1 MNENFVFEDISTQY
15 DPEKHKAH
23 LSYSSLYNDLAY
35 ILDINVQNL
44 FDRNDNSGIF
54 NKLRSELH
62 FDIKEY
68 AKKSEEE
75 KFNTLKLL
83 YFMIIKSKDFKKY
96 NKKEPLPQ
104 FFINLISNPSL
115 DHTDMPNAEY
125 REPLNN
131 IISELRPVV
140 TNADKK
146 DKIIDI
152 IHQQWIDLF
161 SVISECAIRDHAFEG
176 NIRLPLSDYYEEL
189 LQNVESSYTLYNAS
203 YNLKSI
209 NTVLD
214 SLINS
219 LDIQKIYKLNKMNEG
234 VIDTF
239 YNIIRSRFKIADIK
253 SKLQTSFKSEIDDI
267 STGHTTV
274 PPMFTPFYKKIEW
287 NYFYSILT
295 QKAPDLDNKEI
306 YAIWNLILDPEE
318 KTICAADVIKFR
330 EHNPAYNFAIKHTQR
345 VAESWIKE
353 HLKRKDITLFEWLSV
368 FIELMEIHKTKPEC
382 KITSRQRNH
391 STKTLTSFIKNFKAI
406 PPDPLNN
413 LFKRLDERSHTLIE
427 TQKTLPIQR
436 EVYSKLL
443 TLEEIVFSYH
453 NIEDIV
459 TAHNFLYIQ
468 VFPYFTALSPD
479 AADTINDAINY
490 VIANQGYN
498 YSINIIKDSRNNYL
512 SLLRLLEACADSYF
526 DDNITIPKEKLKEN
540 AEDFITKAYNIF
552 TSNDPQEICLNIEK
566 AFADN
571 EELIDAYVSLNSLN
585 SSKEQFITKTADE
598 IIKAYSGN
606 GIRTVTDLLY
616 SISISIKKTVNF
628 SLAIKLAIDKED
640 GSCMIKALDIMD
652 QRFDDP
658 SQYKKLLSDLLLV
671 PYNL

>member
-1 MNENFVFEDISTQY
+1 M
-15 DPEKHKAH
+15 
-23 LSYSSLYNDLAY
+23 
-35 ILDINVQNL
+35 
-44 FDRNDNSGIF
+44 
-54 NKLRSELH
+54 
-62 FDIKEY
+62 
-68 AKKSEEE
+68 
-75 KFNTLKLL
+75 
-83 YFMIIKSKDFKKY
+83 
-96 NKKEPLPQ
+96 
-104 FFINLISNPSL
+104 
-115 DHTDMPNAEY
+115 
-125 REPLNN
+125 
-131 IISELRPVV
+131 
-140 TNADKK
+140 
-146 DKIIDI
+146 
-152 IHQQWIDLF
+152 
-161 SVISECAIRDHAFEG
+161 
-176 NIRLPLSDYYEEL
+176 
-189 LQNVESSYTLYNAS
+189 
-203 YNLKSI
+203 
-209 NTVLD
+209 
-214 SLINS
+214 
-219 LDIQKIYKLNKMNEG
+219 
-234 VIDTF
+234 
-239 YNIIRSRFKIADIK
+239 
-253 SKLQTSFKSEIDDI
+253 
-267 STGHTTV
+267 
-274 PPMFTPFYKKIEW
+274 
-287 NYFYSILT
+287 
-295 QKAPDLDNKEI
+295 
-306 YAIWNLILDPEE
+306 
-318 KTICAADVIKFR
+318 
-330 EHNPAYNFAIKHTQR
+330 
-345 VAESWIKE
+345 
-353 HLKRKDITLFEWLSV
+353 
-368 FIELMEIHKTKPEC
+368 
-382 KITSRQRNH
+382 
-391 STKTLTSFIKNFKAI
+391 
-406 PPDPLNN
+406 
-413 LFKRLDERSHTLIE
+413 
-427 TQKTLPIQR
+427 PIQR

-459 TAHNFLYIQ
+459 TAHNFLYVQ

-585 SSKEQFITKTADE
+585 ASKEQFITKTADE

>member
-1 MNENFVFEDISTQY
+1 MSENSVLQDISTHY
-15 DPEKHKAH
+15 DPEKHKDY
-23 LSYSSLYNDLAY
+23 LSYSGLYNDLAY
-35 ILDINVQNL
+35 ILKIDAQNL

-54 NKLRSELH
+54 NKLKSELH

-125 REPLNN
+125 KKPLKK
-131 IISELRPVV
+131 IISELHTVV
-140 TNADKK
+140 ANADER
-146 DKIIDI
+146 DKIIDT
-152 IHQQWIDLF
+152 IHQQWLDLF
-161 SVISECAIRDHAFEG
+161 SIISDYAIRDWAFDG
-176 NIRLPLSDYYEEL
+176 NVRLPLSDYCRRTL
-189 LQNVESSYTLYNAS
+189 KNIESPDTQYNDVH
-203 YNLKSI
+203 YKLKSI
-209 NTVLD
+209 NSVLD
-214 SLINS
+214 SIINS
-219 LDIQKIYKLNKMNEG
+219 LDIQKICKLNRTNET

-239 YNIIRSRFKIADIK
+239 YNIIRSHFKIADIK
-253 SKLQTSFKSEIDDI
+253 SRHQTCSKYDDI
-267 STGHTTV
+267 NTRHTTV
-274 PPMFTPFYKKIEW
+274 PPMFKLLDKKVEW
-287 NYFYSILT
+287 DYLYSILT

-353 HLKRKDITLFEWLSV
+353 HLKIKYITIFQWLSV
-368 FIELMEIHKTKPEC
+368 FIELMYIHKTKPEC
-382 KITSRQRNH
+382 EVTSRQHNH
-391 STKTLTSFIKNFKAI
+391 STKTLTSFIKKMEVI
-406 PPDPLNN
+406 PPDPLND
-413 LFKRLDERSHTLIE
+413 LIKRLDERCHTFID
-427 TQKTLPIQR
+427 TQETLPIQR

-453 NIEDIV
+453 NIEDII

-479 AADTINDAINY
+479 AADTINNAINY

-552 TSNDPQEICLNIEK
+552 TSNGPQEICLNIEK

>member
-15 DPEKHKAH
+15 DPEKHKVY
-23 LSYSSLYNDLAY
+23 LSYSSLYKDFDYKLE
-35 ILDINVQNL
+35 INPQNL
-44 FDRNDNSGIF
+44 FERNDNSGIF
-54 NKLRSELH
+54 NKLKSELH

-75 KFNTLKLL
+75 QFNTLKLL

-96 NKKEPLPQ
+96 SKKEPTSQ
-104 FFINLISNPSL
+104 FFINLLAHPSL

-219 LDIQKIYKLNKMNEG
+219 LDIQKIYKLNRMNEG

-253 SKLQTSFKSEIDDI
+253 SKLQTGFKSEIDDI

-287 NYFYSILT
+287 NYFYSIVT
-295 QKAPDLDNKEI
+295 QKYPDLDNKEI
-306 YAIWNLILDPEE
+306 YVIWSLIIDSEE
-318 KTICAADVIKFR
+318 KSISIEDVIKFQ
-330 EHNPAYNFAIKHTQR
+330 EHNLAYNFAKNHTKE
-345 VAESWIKE
+345 VAESWSNE
-353 HLKRKDITLFEWLSV
+353 HLKRKDITLFEWL
-368 FIELMEIHKTKPEC
+368 
-382 KITSRQRNH
+382 
-391 STKTLTSFIKNFKAI
+391 
-406 PPDPLNN
+406 
-413 LFKRLDERSHTLIE
+413 
-427 TQKTLPIQR
+427 
-436 EVYSKLL
+436 
-443 TLEEIVFSYH
+443 
-453 NIEDIV
+453 
-459 TAHNFLYIQ
+459 
-468 VFPYFTALSPD
+468 
-479 AADTINDAINY
+479 
-490 VIANQGYN
+490 
-498 YSINIIKDSRNNYL
+498 
-512 SLLRLLEACADSYF
+512 
-526 DDNITIPKEKLKEN
+526 
-540 AEDFITKAYNIF
+540 
-552 TSNDPQEICLNIEK
+552 
-566 AFADN
+566 
-571 EELIDAYVSLNSLN
+571 
-585 SSKEQFITKTADE
+585 
-598 IIKAYSGN
+598 
-606 GIRTVTDLLY
+606 DLLY
-616 SISISIKKTVNF
+616 
-628 SLAIKLAIDKED
+628 
-640 GSCMIKALDIMD
+640 
-652 QRFDDP
+652 
-658 SQYKKLLSDLLLV
+658 
-671 PYNL
+671 